1 MPFTFK
7 LSVRLA
13 RIEPLLLVAAA
24 RAACQLPLRSTA
36 PTPPT
41 SPVVQLVIV
50 PDTVTLNPYQTQQFV
65 AYGRTQAGDSVAATV
80 SWSASGGTIRTDGS
94 YTADTIDGDYLV
106 TATFQP
112 TPTAPTAAAS
122 GTTQVSA
129 TSQVKHRGLLAQ
141 VGETPST
148 ALVSVGRAAQFIAY
162 GKTKNGDSV
171 AVNVTWSSANPAVAT
186 VSSSGLMTGMAA
198 GSTTIIATSQNRSGT
213 AAATVT
219 NVPVASVAV
228 SPAAAGLTVGATTQ
242 LTATPE
248 DANGTALSGRVVTW
262 ATSNAAVA
270 TVSASGLEMG
280 GAAGRERVR
289 ATGEGESGKCAITV
303 TNVRVAWGAGSPP
316 TGRRTGGRT
325 SEGNA

>member
-13 RIEPLLLVAAA
+13 RMKPLLLVAAA
-24 RAACQLPLRSTA
+24 LAACELPVRSTA
-36 PTPPT
+36 PTPPN

-112 TPTAPTAAAS
+112 TPSAPTAAAS

-129 TSQVKHRGLLAQ
+129 TSRVKNRGLLAQ
-141 VGETPST
+141 VVETPST
-148 ALVSVGRAAQFIAY
+148 ALVSVGRAAQFTAY

-171 AVNVTWSSANPAVAT
+171 AVSVTWSSTNPAVAT
-186 VSSSGLMTGMAA
+186 VSTSGLM
-198 GSTTIIATSQNRSGT
+198 RSEERRVGKECR
-213 AAATVT
+213 
-219 NVPVASVAV
+219 SRW
-228 SPAAAGLTVGATTQ
+228 SPYH
-242 LTATPE
+242 
-248 DANGTALSGRVVTW
+248 
-262 ATSNAAVA
+262 
-270 TVSASGLEMG
+270 
-280 GAAGRERVR
+280 
-289 ATGEGESGKCAITV
+289 
-303 TNVRVAWGAGSPP
+303 
-316 TGRRTGGRT
+316 
-325 SEGNA
+325 